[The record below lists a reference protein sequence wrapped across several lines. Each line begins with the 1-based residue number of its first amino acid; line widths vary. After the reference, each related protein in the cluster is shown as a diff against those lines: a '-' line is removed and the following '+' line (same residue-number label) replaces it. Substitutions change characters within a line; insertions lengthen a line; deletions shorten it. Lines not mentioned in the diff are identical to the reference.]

1 MGKKLSKLA
10 VRSWAN
16 YEYKGHGGDI
26 RHASRSELEAIVR
39 KAAKA
44 ANQRLVR
51 LERAGETG
59 GVYKMA
65 MHDLGIKKRRRY
77 RERTQGLSMTAL
89 RNEYGILR
97 DFLSAKTSTVQG
109 LRDTRDKRYQTAKAR
124 GFQGSAADWD
134 KLVRKYFSKE
144 NERLFSS
151 DVVYSAL
158 TSGETGGLDDII
170 KMDERLRK
178 QGAGGVTPSI
188 ALQMMMSRRIGK

>member
-1 MGKKLSKLA
+1 MGKKGTKLA

-16 YEYKGHGGDI
+16 YEYKGHNGDI
-26 RHASRSELEAIVR
+26 RYATRTELEAIVR

-77 RERTQGLSMTAL
+77 KERTQGVSMTVL

-109 LRDTRDKRYQTAKAR
+109 LRETRDKRYQTAVAR
-124 GFQGSAADWD
+124 GFQGTAGDWD
-134 KLVRKYFSKE
+134 KLVRKYFTKE

-188 ALQMMMSRRIGK
+188 ALQMMMTRRIGK

>member
-1 MGKKLSKLA
+1 MGKKSNKLA
-10 VRSWAN
+10 VRSWAY
-16 YEYKGHGGDI
+16 YEYKGHRGDI
-26 RHASRSELEAIVR
+26 RYASRTELEAIVR

-65 MHDLGIKKRRRY
+65 MHDLGLIKRRRY
-77 RERTQGLSMTAL
+77 KEHTQGVSMAAL
-89 RNEYGILR
+89 RNEYVILR

-109 LRDTRDKRYQTAKAR
+109 LRETRDKRYQTAKAR
-124 GFQGSAADWD
+124 GFQGSAEGWD
-134 KLVRKYFSKE
+134 NLVRKYFAKE

-151 DVVYSAL
+151 DVVYSAI

-178 QGAGGVTPSI
+178 QGAGGVTPAIS
-188 ALQMMMSRRIGK
+188 LQMMMSRRIQR

>member
-1 MGKKLSKLA
+1 MGRKNNKLA
-10 VRSWAN
+10 VRSWTS

-26 RHASRSELEAIVR
+26 RYASRSELENIVR

-65 MHDLGIKKRRRY
+65 MHDLSVKKRRRY
-77 RERTQGLSMTAL
+77 KERTQGLSMTAL

-134 KLVRKYFSKE
+134 KLVRKYFTKE

-158 TSGETGGLDDII
+158 TSRETGGLDDII

-178 QGAGGVTPSI
+178 RGAGGVTPSI

>member
-1 MGKKLSKLA
+1 MGRKRNKLQ
-10 VRSWAN
+10 VRSWAS

-26 RHASRSELEAIVR
+26 RYASRADLETIVR

-65 MHDLGIKKRRRY
+65 RHDLGVKKRRRY
-77 RERTQGLSMTAL
+77 KERTQGMNMTAL
-89 RNEYGILR
+89 RNEYRILR

-109 LRDTRDKRYQTAKAR
+109 LRETRDKRYQTAKAR
-124 GFQGSAADWD
+124 GFQGSAEDWD
-134 KLVRKYFSKE
+134 KLVRKYFTKE

-158 TSGETGGLDDII
+158 TSGETGGLDEII
-170 KMDERLRK
+170 KMDERLRR

-188 ALQMMMSRRIGK
+188 ALQMMMSRRIRK

>member
-1 MGKKLSKLA
+1 MGKKGTKLA

-16 YEYKGHGGDI
+16 YEYKGHNGDI
-26 RHASRSELEAIVR
+26 RYASRTELEAIVR

-77 RERTQGLSMTAL
+77 KERTQGVSMTVL

-109 LRDTRDKRYQTAKAR
+109 LRETRDKRYQTAVAR
-124 GFQGSAADWD
+124 GFQGTAGDWD
-134 KLVRKYFSKE
+134 KLVRKYFTKE

-188 ALQMMMSRRIGK
+188 ALQMMMTRRIGK